1 MDINIWW
8 ILVALIALEIVFNR
22 PDDSDKSFFKRSG
35 MSVYTDYK
43 TGLQY
48 VKGGFFGGTTPRLD
62 ENGKQVRIIK

>member
-1 MDINIWW
+1 MTISIWW
-8 ILVALIALEIVFNR
+8 LLSALVLFEVIFNQ

-35 MSVYTDYK
+35 MSIYTDYK

-62 ENGKQVRIIK
+62 ENGKQIRVIN